1 MKHLVPVAVIDDDR
15 EMLRVIAKFLDKHG
29 IHADT
34 FSDPRTAVTAFRE
47 QHYGL
52 IISDVQMPGMSGL
65 EVLDNAKAALPE
77 AIVIMITGFG
87 SVKSAVDAM
96 KKGAFDYISK
106 PFDYEEF
113 LIVVQKALAQ
123 HALQQEVIALRR
135 NVQSR
140 YGFSNIIGKSNPMR
154 RVYEVIERIAHTRT
168 SVLIEGESGTGK
180 ELIAKAIHYTGPRRD
195 APFVA
200 INCGALPET
209 LLESELFGHERG
221 AYTGAVSRE
230 RGLFAS
236 ADGGSIFLDEIVD
249 MPLAM
254 QAKLLRVLEDWEI
267 RPVGG
272 SSARRINVRVIAASK
287 NDLLSCVERGTFR
300 EDLYYRLNV
309 VTIHLPSLRER
320 MEDVPLLI
328 DHFLASYARE
338 NKREP
343 SLIQRDALEALLR
356 YSWPGNV
363 RELEHVLE
371 RALIMA
377 HGNEITLADLP
388 PAVLRGEAQAG
399 LRRDADATLRT
410 LDEMEREHILHVLK
424 SVEWRRSQAAEVL
437 GINRRTLYRKIRDY
451 RIEEP

>member
-1 MKHLVPVAVIDDDR
+1 MKHPVPVAVIDDDR

-29 IHADT
+29 IQADT
-34 FSDPRTAVTAFRE
+34 FSDPRTAVAAFRE
-47 QHYGL
+47 QRYGL
-52 IISDVQMPGMSGL
+52 VISDVQMPGMSGL
-65 EVLDNAKAALPE
+65 EVLDNARAALPE

-106 PFDYEEF
+106 PFDYDEF

-140 YGFSNIIGKSNPMR
+140 YGFSNIIGKSNAMR

-195 APFVA
+195 GPFVA

-249 MPLAM
+249 MPLSM

-287 NDLLSCVERGTFR
+287 NDLLGCVERGLFR

-309 VTIHLPSLRER
+309 VTIHLPPLRDR
-320 MEDVPLLI
+320 MEDLPLLI
-328 DHFLASYARE
+328 DHFLATHARE

-343 SLIQRDALEALLR
+343 CLIQREALEAMLR
-356 YSWPGNV
+356 YHWPGNV

-371 RALIMA
+371 RALIMSHA
-377 HGNEITLADLP
+377 GEITLADLP
-388 PAVLRGEAQAG
+388 PAVLRADMQSGM
-399 LRRDADATLRT
+399 RRDADATLRT

>member
-1 MKHLVPVAVIDDDR
+1 MRNLVPVAVIDDDR

-34 FSDPRTAVTAFRE
+34 YSDPRTAVGAFRE
-47 QHYGL
+47 QRYGL

-65 EVLDNAKAALPE
+65 ELLDNAKSALPE

-106 PFDYEEF
+106 PFDYDEF

-123 HALQQEVIALRR
+123 HALQQEVIALRK

-140 YGFSNIIGKSNPMR
+140 YGFSNIVGKSGSMR

-180 ELIAKAIHYTGPRRD
+180 ELIAKAIHYTGPRKD
-195 APFVA
+195 GPFVA

-249 MPLAM
+249 MPISM

-287 NDLLSCVERGTFR
+287 NDLLSQVERGSFR

-309 VTIHLPSLRER
+309 VTIHLPPLRER
-320 MEDVPLLI
+320 MEDLPLLI
-328 DHFLASYARE
+328 DHFLASYARD

-343 SLIQRDALEALLR
+343 YLIQRDALEMLLR
-356 YSWPGNV
+356 YNWPGNV

-371 RALIMA
+371 RALIMTQ
-377 HGNEITLADLP
+377 GSEITVADLP
-388 PAVLRGEAQAG
+388 PVVLRGDAQTGA
-399 LRRDADATLRT
+399 RREGDTALRT
-410 LDEMEREHILHVLK
+410 LDDMEREHILHVLK

>member
-1 MKHLVPVAVIDDDR
+1 MKHLVPVAVVDDDR

-34 FSDPRTAVTAFRE
+34 FSDPRTAVAAFRE
-47 QHYGL
+47 QQYGL

-328 DHFLASYARE
+328 DHFLASHARE

-388 PAVLRGEAQAG
+388 PTVLRGEAQAG

>member
-1 MKHLVPVAVIDDDR
+1 MRHLVPVAVIDDDR

-34 FSDPRTAVTAFRE
+34 FSDPRTAVAAFRE

-65 EVLDNAKAALPE
+65 EVLDNAKSALPE

-249 MPLAM
+249 MPLSM

-287 NDLLSCVERGTFR
+287 NNLLACVERGSFR

-309 VTIHLPSLRER
+309 VTIHLPALRER

-356 YSWPGNV
+356 YTWPGNV

-371 RALIMA
+371 RALIMS
-377 HGNEITLADLP
+377 HGNEITLTDLP
-388 PAVLRGEAQAG
+388 PAVLRTDAQGG

-410 LDEMEREHILHVLK
+410 LDEMEREHILHVLE

-451 RIEEP
+451 RIDEP